1 MARIRNVSILK
12 GAASKRARAVVAKT
26 WMDLVTAKPRKR
38 KRSSD
43 KQEENNQIFKE
54 ATQYAKIQMKNPE
67 AKAAYAKGITP
78 KKNAAFRVALSDYL
92 NAPVVHYIKAPGYTG
107 AIGDTISIKAT
118 DDFKVTAVHLSIISA
133 SGKLLERG
141 DAVQQL
147 RKRHM
152 WKYATTVANPDA
164 PGTKIKVIAYDRPR
178 NEGKGEV
185 VIGAD
190 HGTMAKKKIEY
201 PILNIKY

>member
-54 ATQYAKIQMKNPE
+54 ATQYAKIQMKDPVS
-67 AKAAYAKGITP
+67 KAEYAKRIDE
-78 KKNAAFRVALSDYL
+78 KNNAAFRVALRDYL
-92 NAPVVHYIKAPGYTG
+92 NAPVVHYIKAPEYTG

-118 DDFKVTAVHLSIISA
+118 DDFKVTAVRVSITSA
-133 SGKLLERG
+133 AGKLLERG
-141 DAVQQL
+141 DAIQHP

-152 WKYATTVANPDA
+152 WKYATTAANPNA
-164 PGTKIKVIAYDRPR
+164 TGTKITVIAYDKPR

-190 HGTMAKKKIEY
+190 HGTMAKKKD
-201 PILNIKY
+201 